1 MDEIPTQKMEEL
13 KKEFDLIDRSGKGSI
28 SADDLKRVMTA
39 IGEAVTDE
47 DIKNMIDEADLNTD
61 GVVDFPEFAKM
72 MQQRRKQNAL
82 AEFRMFD
89 KDGSDTV
96 SAEELKQVLK
106 KFDVDISDETLDGM
120 IKEADQ
126 DGDGSINYEEFM
138 KIMSNK

>member
-1 MDEIPTQKMEEL
+1 MDQIPTQKIEEF
-13 KKEFDLIDRSGKGSI
+13 KKEFDLIDRNGKGSI

-39 IGEAVTDE
+39 VGEAVTDE
-47 DIKNMIDEADLNTD
+47 DIKNMIEEADLNTD

-82 AEFRMFD
+82 AEFQIFD
-89 KDGSDTV
+89 KDGSGTV
-96 SAEELKQVLK
+96 SAQELKGVLK

-126 DGDGSINYEEFM
+126 DGDGSINYAEFM

>member
-1 MDEIPTQKMEEL
+1 MDEIPIQKIEEF
-13 KKEFDLIDRSGKGSI
+13 KKEFDLIDRNGKGSI

-39 IGEAVTDE
+39 VGEAVTDE
-47 DIKNMIDEADLNTD
+47 DIKNMIEEADLNTD

-82 AEFRMFD
+82 AEFQIFD
-89 KDGSDTV
+89 KDGSGTV
-96 SAEELKQVLK
+96 SAQELKQVLK

>member
-1 MDEIPTQKMEEL
+1 MDEIPTQKIEEF
-13 KKEFDLIDRSGKGSI
+13 KKEFDLIDRNGKGSI

-47 DIKNMIDEADLNTD
+47 EIKNMIEEADLNTD

-96 SAEELKQVLK
+96 SAQELKQVLK

>member
-1 MDEIPTQKMEEL
+1 MDEIPIQKIEEF
-13 KKEFDLIDRSGKGSI
+13 KKEFDLIDRNGKGSI

-39 IGEAVTDE
+39 VGEAVTDE
-47 DIKNMIDEADLNTD
+47 DIKNMIEEADLNTD

-82 AEFRMFD
+82 AEFQIFD
-89 KDGSDTV
+89 KDGSGTV
-96 SAEELKQVLK
+96 SAQELKEVLK

>member
-1 MDEIPTQKMEEL
+1 MDEIPPQKIEEF
-13 KKEFDLIDRSGKGSI
+13 KKEFDLIDRAGKGSI

-39 IGEAVTDE
+39 VGEAVTDE
-47 DIKNMIDEADLNTD
+47 DIKNMIAEADLNTD

-82 AEFRMFD
+82 AEFQIFD
-89 KDGSDTV
+89 KDGSVTV
-96 SAEELKQVLK
+96 SAQERQQVLK
-106 KFDVDISDETLDGM
+106 KFEVDISDEDLDGM

-126 DGDGSINYEEFM
+126 DGDGSINYAEFM

>member
-1 MDEIPTQKMEEL
+1 MDEIPTQKIEEF
-13 KKEFDLIDRSGKGSI
+13 KKEFDLIDRNGKGSI

-39 IGEAVTDE
+39 VGEAVTDE
-47 DIKNMIDEADLNTD
+47 DIKNMIEEADLNTD

-82 AEFRMFD
+82 AEFQIFD
-89 KDGSDTV
+89 KDGSGTV
-96 SAEELKQVLK
+96 SAQELKEVLK

-126 DGDGSINYEEFM
+126 DGDGSINYTEFI
-138 KIMSNK
+138 KIMSNN

>member
-96 SAEELKQVLK
+96 SAQELKQVLK

>member
-1 MDEIPTQKMEEL
+1 MDEIPTQKIEEF
-13 KKEFDLIDRSGKGSI
+13 KKEFDLIDRTGKGSI

-39 IGEAVTDE
+39 VGEAVTDE
-47 DIKNMIDEADLNTD
+47 DIKNMIEEADLNTD

-82 AEFRMFD
+82 AEFQIFD
-89 KDGSDTV
+89 KDGSGTV
-96 SAEELKQVLK
+96 SAQELKEVLK

-120 IKEADQ
+120 IKEADT
-126 DGDGSINYEEFM
+126 DGDGSINYAEFM